1 MNFRAIVK
9 TTAWARRCARKT
21 MSTGESNN
29 LASLSTKGGG
39 GGDHFRF
46 VLELPEL
53 NWNPKIKILW
63 NSSSGRSKVL
73 ATQQKRLQ
81 VVTMIINSY
90 SVGSLHILAPSDFAI
105 ASIIIIIILS
115 TLHFSLSASFL
126 LIIIISS
133 WSSYLRLKSTHYK
146 FSDSGAASHL
156 VLPVLLLVMSSL
168 SFRLV

>member
-1 MNFRAIVK
+1 MDFRAIVK
-9 TTAWARRCARKT
+9 TTAWARQCARKT
-21 MSTGESNN
+21 MSTGKSKN
-29 LASLSTKGGG
+29 LASLSTKGGPFSFPG
-39 GGDHFRF
+39 TE
-46 VLELPEL
+46 LELPEL

-81 VVTMIINSY
+81 VVTLIIDSY

-105 ASIIIIIILS
+105 ASIIITIILS

-126 LIIIISS
+126 LIIMISS
-133 WSSYLRLKSTHYK
+133 LSSYIRLKLTHYK